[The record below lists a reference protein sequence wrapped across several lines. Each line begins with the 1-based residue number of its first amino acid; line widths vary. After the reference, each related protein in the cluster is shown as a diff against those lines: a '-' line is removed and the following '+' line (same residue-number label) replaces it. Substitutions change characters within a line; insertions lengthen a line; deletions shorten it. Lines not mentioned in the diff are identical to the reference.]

1 MKNFSKKHLTNQRK
15 YDILYIEIKKGGR
28 KTMKEIK
35 VTKTMYETIDGR
47 HFETQAEATN
57 HEMNLEYH
65 KDIIS
70 FAMRIKEM
78 CDKYIGYEECSSMCP
93 FKRGNESCILE
104 DAPSPCDWKLS
115 NSSPS

>member
-1 MKNFSKKHLTNQRK
+1 MIKLLLMKKIKELS
-15 YDILYIEIKKGGR
+15 ILDKEIKKGGR

-35 VTKTMYETIDGR
+35 VIKTMYETIDGR

-70 FAMRIKEM
+70 FARRIKGM
-78 CDKYIGYEECSSMCP
+78 WDKYVGYEEWNSMCG
-93 FKRGNESCILE
+93 FKRGNDSCIFE
-104 DAPSPCDWKLS
+104 DASSPCDWKLS
-115 NSSPS
+115 DSSPS

>member
-1 MKNFSKKHLTNQRK
+1 MKKIKELS
-15 YDILYIEIKKGGR
+15 ILDKEIKKGGR

-35 VTKTMYETIDGR
+35 VIKTMYETIDGR

-57 HEMNLEYH
+57 HEINLEYH

-78 CDKYIGYEECSSMCP
+78 CDKYVSYEECSSMCP
-93 FKRGNESCILE
+93 FKRGESGCILE
-104 DAPSPCDWKLS
+104 DASPCDWKLAD
-115 NSSPS
+115 SSPS